1 MRNAEMNQTHFLK
14 KMNDRLMPAIVEA
27 GVNID
32 QMTASTKFT
41 GELPDVNAHAAGV
54 IRSQISEG
62 VGMDTEHLFFQP
74 LPGL

>member
-1 MRNAEMNQTHFLK
+1 
-14 KMNDRLMPAIVEA
+14 
-27 GVNID
+27 
-32 QMTASTKFT
+32 MTASTKFT

>member
-14 KMNDRLMPAIVEA
+14 KIDDWLMLAIVEA

-32 QMTASTKFT
+32 SMTASSKFT

-54 IRSQISEG
+54 IRSQFSNGI
-62 VGMDTEHLFFQP
+62 GMDAEHRNS
-74 LPGL
+74 